1 MNFVLIFLIV
11 IFSSSLFFYG
21 KSKTKSISI
30 ERNIKL
36 NALPKFYGYYL
47 VLWSSIPALVFL
59 LVWSLFEPVIIKS
72 IIIETAANQG
82 AIFNDKNEANL
93 IYEKIKAIYAG
104 TYFGDIDTILKESA
118 LSYAKFINLFT
129 NSKIVL
135 IFGIVIASV
144 IYSLKKIKNNNK
156 ARDDVEVIL
165 KGLLFASSLIAILT
179 TLGIIFSLLFESI
192 KFFSVINIF
201 DYLFGTNWSPQRAFV
216 RDASAITAEEYEELK
231 DAFGFIPLIAGTS
244 FIAFI
249 AMLVAVPVGLF
260 SGIYMAEY
268 ASLKVRRISKPII
281 EILAGIPTVVY
292 GFFAALTVGPFFR
305 QIGENL
311 GLTVSS
317 ESALAAGLIMGIMI
331 IPYVSSLS
339 DDVINSVPQSLR
351 DGSYAVGA
359 TKSETIKKVVIPAAL
374 PGIIGSVLLAV
385 SRAIGETMIVV
396 MAAGL
401 AANLTINPLESTT
414 TITTQIVMILVGDQE
429 FDSPK
434 TQSAFALGLTLFIAT
449 LVLNYIAQR
458 AVKKYR
464 EKYD

>member
-1 MNFVLIFLIV
+1 MCI
-11 IFSSSLFFYG
+11 
-21 KSKTKSISI
+21 
-30 ERNIKL
+30 
-36 NALPKFYGYYL
+36 
-47 VLWSSIPALVFL
+47 
-59 LVWSLFEPVIIKS
+59 
-72 IIIETAANQG
+72 
-82 AIFNDKNEANL
+82 
-93 IYEKIKAIYAG
+93 
-104 TYFGDIDTILKESA
+104 
-118 LSYAKFINLFT
+118 
-129 NSKIVL
+129 
-135 IFGIVIASV
+135 
-144 IYSLKKIKNNNK
+144 
-156 ARDDVEVIL
+156 RDR
-165 KGLLFASSLIAILT
+165 GLLFVSSLIAILT

-216 RDASAITAEEYEELK
+216 RDASSITAAEFEELK

-249 AMLVAVPVGLF
+249 AMLVAVPIGLF

-268 ASLKVRRISKPII
+268 ASIKVRRISKPII

-305 QIGENL
+305 QVGENL

-359 TKSETIKKVVIPAAL
+359 TKSETIKQVVIPAAL

-449 LVLNYIAQR
+449 LILNYIAQR